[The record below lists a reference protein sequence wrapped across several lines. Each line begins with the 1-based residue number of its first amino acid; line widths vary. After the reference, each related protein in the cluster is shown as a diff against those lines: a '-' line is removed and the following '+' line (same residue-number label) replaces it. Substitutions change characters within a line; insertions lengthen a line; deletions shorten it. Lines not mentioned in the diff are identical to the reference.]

1 MNSIEASIRN
11 TKTKGEINSLR
22 QKGEVPAIVYGG
34 TEENQ
39 KISLSKKQVQY
50 LIDQENFLSKIIS
63 VKIDGKS
70 INVLPRDVNFDPI
83 SDDPIHIDFLRI
95 VKGAK
100 VILEIPVKFINNE
113 NSPGLKRGGVLNI
126 VRRSIELICP
136 TENIPTELVVD
147 LDGLE
152 IGTSIKISS
161 INLPE
166 NVKPTIQGRDFVIAT
181 VAAPTVFKEPEKP
194 AEAEAAEGTGEAAQ
208 GDQGQ
213 GGAEAGLHRGHGG
226 AGQQGGAAQQGP
238 RGSPGEVRVRLH
250 DPVLLW
256 LHPSGLLSPG
266 GYRPGLGPRVQPRQR
281 GLPLPGAPA
290 AHRPQRVHA

>member
-63 VKIDGKS
+63 VKIDDKS
-70 INVLPRDVNFDPI
+70 INVLPKDINFDPI

-126 VRRSIELICP
+126 VRRDVELICP

-194 AEAEAAEGTGEAAQ
+194 AEAEAAEGTGEAE
-208 GDQGQ
+208 
-213 GGAEAGLHRGHGG
+213 GAE
-226 AGQQGGAAQQGP
+226 GAAATSTEEG
-238 RGSPGEVRVRLH
+238 GEK
-250 DPVLLW
+250 PAEAEKGKEE
-256 LHPSGLLSPG
+256 PKKEEK
-266 GYRPGLGPRVQPRQR
+266 
-281 GLPLPGAPA
+281 APA
-290 AHRPQRVHA
+290 EKK

>member
-63 VKIDGKS
+63 VKIDDKS
-70 INVLPRDVNFDPI
+70 INVLPKDINFDPI

-126 VRRSIELICP
+126 VRRNIELICP

-194 AEAEAAEGTGEAAQ
+194 AEAEAAEGTGEAE
-208 GDQGQ
+208 
-213 GGAEAGLHRGHGG
+213 GAE
-226 AGQQGGAAQQGP
+226 GAAATSTEEG
-238 RGSPGEVRVRLH
+238 GEK
-250 DPVLLW
+250 PAEAEKGKEE
-256 LHPSGLLSPG
+256 PKKEEK
-266 GYRPGLGPRVQPRQR
+266 
-281 GLPLPGAPA
+281 APA
-290 AHRPQRVHA
+290 EKK

>member
-63 VKIDGKS
+63 VKIDDKS
-70 INVLPRDVNFDPI
+70 INVLPKDINFDPI

-113 NSPGLKRGGVLNI
+113 NSNMIQRMFMCSLNPTTPM
-126 VRRSIELICP
+126 VRR
-136 TENIPTELVVD
+136 
-147 LDGLE
+147 
-152 IGTSIKISS
+152 K
-161 INLPE
+161 INL
-166 NVKPTIQGRDFVIAT
+166 GR
-181 VAAPTVFKEPEKP
+181 
-194 AEAEAAEGTGEAAQ
+194 
-208 GDQGQ
+208 
-213 GGAEAGLHRGHGG
+213 
-226 AGQQGGAAQQGP
+226 
-238 RGSPGEVRVRLH
+238 
-250 DPVLLW
+250 
-256 LHPSGLLSPG
+256 
-266 GYRPGLGPRVQPRQR
+266 
-281 GLPLPGAPA
+281 
-290 AHRPQRVHA
+290 